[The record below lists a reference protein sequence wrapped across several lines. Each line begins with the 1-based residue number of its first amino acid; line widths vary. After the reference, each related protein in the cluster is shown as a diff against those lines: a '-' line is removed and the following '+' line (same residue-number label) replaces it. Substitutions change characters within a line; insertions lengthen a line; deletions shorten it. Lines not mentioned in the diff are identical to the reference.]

1 MSERQGSGGSGV
13 SIVHIVILLVTL
25 WTAYKVTF
33 GDQSPGPETY
43 GRTDC
48 KWVDNPAD
56 PSKKLLECK
65 MSSVVGRFDT
75 TGVGSGGGQ

>member
-13 SIVHIVILLVTL
+13 SIVHIVILLATL

-33 GDQSPGPETY
+33 GNQSPAAVTY
-43 GRTDC
+43 NRTDC

-56 PSKKLLECK
+56 PKKKLLECK
-65 MSSVVGRFDT
+65 INSVVTRFDT